1 MIYQISK
8 QTKHTTVPAAFD
20 DFVDQELD
28 KLVPI
33 LASYPDETMLRVV
46 VEDASG
52 TDDVE
57 VQLRLSLP
65 QKMLSSRE
73 TGAATTLNSVFERAL
88 KEIRRQVISVKD
100 N

>member
-8 QTKHTTVPAAFD
+8 QTKHTEVPAAFD

>member
-1 MIYQISK
+1 MIYQIAK
-8 QTKHTTVPAAFD
+8 QTRHMSVPAEFD

-33 LASYPDETMLRVV
+33 MDSYPEDTMLRVV

-65 QKMLSSRE
+65 QKMLASRE
-73 TGAATTLNSVFERAL
+73 TGAATTLHSVFERAL
-88 KEIRRQVISVKD
+88 KELRRQLLSVKD